1 MSTRRQEKV
10 AKLVRQLVS
19 EAINRSLNDPRI
31 QGFISVTKVQIG
43 ADLRTAGIYLSIF
56 GGDDAS
62 QQRTFAAI
70 THARNR
76 IQSLVAA
83 KLQSKFC
90 PVLKFHRDDQ
100 LKQEIDVLNL
110 LDSPNAPPPDEPT
123 AEDGGGKTS

>member
-19 EAINRSLNDPRI
+19 EAINRSPNDPRI

-43 ADLRTAGIYLSIF
+43 ADLRTAGVYLSIF

-90 PVLKFHRDDQ
+90 PVLKFHRDDKV
-100 LKQEIDVLNL
+100 KQEIDVLNL
-110 LDSPNAPPPDEPT
+110 LDSPNAPPPDEPR
-123 AEDGGGKTS
+123 AEGSGGKTS

>member
-43 ADLRTAGIYLSIF
+43 ADLRTAGVYLSIF

-90 PVLKFHRDDQ
+90 PVLKFHRDDK

-123 AEDGGGKTS
+123 AEDSGGKTS

>member
-90 PVLKFHRDDQ
+90 PVLKFHRDDK

-110 LDSPNAPPPDEPT
+110 LDSPNAPPPDEPK